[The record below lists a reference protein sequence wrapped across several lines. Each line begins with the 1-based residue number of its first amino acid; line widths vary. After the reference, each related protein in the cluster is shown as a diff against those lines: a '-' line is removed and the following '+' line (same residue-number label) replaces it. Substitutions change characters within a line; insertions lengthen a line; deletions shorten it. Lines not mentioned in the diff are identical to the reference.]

1 MLKCVPCTYKKEPVR
16 ISNGNR
22 IWTLMFSHDI
32 SSKTPLVLLHGFGGG
47 LGLWALNFE
56 DLSTDRPVYAFDLL
70 GFGRSS
76 RPRFDSDAEEVE
88 NQFVESI
95 EEWRCALGLN
105 KMILLG
111 HNLGGFLAAAYSL
124 KYPSRFKPSQ
134 VVTVREGK
142 RRGCSASSGFCCRS
156 CSDTA
161 EVTQEIMSF
170 RSSKEEPSQEGASC
184 QNRLSLVQRLRPD
197 FKRKYSSM
205 FEDDTVTEY
214 IYHCNV
220 QTPSGETAFKNMTIP
235 YGWAK
240 RPMLQRIGDLHPDI
254 PVSVIFGARS
264 CIDGNSGTSIQSLRP
279 KSYVKTIA
287 ILGAGHYVYADQPE
301 EFNQKVKEICH
312 MVDRAAW
319 GTCD

>member
-1 MLKCVPCTYKKEPVR
+1 MTPFNPLAGLR
-16 ISNGNR
+16 IAGP
-22 IWTLMFSHDI
+22 F
-32 SSKTPLVLLHGFGGG
+32 
-47 LGLWALNFE
+47 
-56 DLSTDRPVYAFDLL
+56 
-70 GFGRSS
+70 
-76 RPRFDSDAEEVE
+76 
-88 NQFVESI
+88 
-95 EEWRCALGLN
+95 
-105 KMILLG
+105 
-111 HNLGGFLAAAYSL
+111 
-124 KYPSRFKPSQ
+124 
-134 VVTVREGK
+134 
-142 RRGCSASSGFCCRS
+142 
-156 CSDTA
+156 
-161 EVTQEIMSF
+161 
-170 RSSKEEPSQEGASC
+170 
-184 QNRLSLVQRLRPD
+184 RLSLVQRLRPD

-240 RPMLQRIGDLHPDI
+240 RPMLQRIGGLHPDI

-312 MVDRAAW
+312 TVD
-319 GTCD
+319 